1 LYAAVVTRDAA
12 SPEELC
18 RRVLEQVVLESGR
31 AVVAATLAEAYGVE
45 LQNHETLR
53 RVFVD
58 RALRPQAGGEGEAES
73 LFSVELSLRKPLVAI
88 GAPVG
93 IYYPGVAESIHARLC
108 IPPHAEVAN
117 AVGAVVGSVTQRVHC
132 LVVHLEEGIRDF
144 ENLEQACV
152 FALER
157 ARGLALELADRAGAS
172 DIQVQVHR
180 DDRRAIAGGDEFFLE
195 SRIEATAIG
204 RPRLA
209 KDRRQPRGANAA
221 RS

>member
-1 LYAAVVTRDAA
+1 
-12 SPEELC
+12 
-18 RRVLEQVVLESGR
+18 
-31 AVVAATLAEAYGVE
+31 
-45 LQNHETLR
+45 
-53 RVFVD
+53 
-58 RALRPQAGGEGEAES
+58 
-73 LFSVELSLRKPLVAI
+73 
-88 GAPVG
+88 VG

-132 LVVHLEEGIRDF
+132 LVTPLDGGETFRVHLEEGIRDF